1 MITDSD
7 NGPWINTAIE
17 RSRAM
22 TLCVR
27 VFFRS
32 MDTETFSRLIAQARL
47 QGQLKIVEGL
57 YSAGVIANVVRAILG
72 RIDKGHDVGD
82 QVGDYVQD
90 ATVVLMQIARQG
102 RLDLDKSA
110 GEVASYICL
119 WIEQRVK
126 RIARKDQR
134 WRYSL
139 ADSPDGIERLL
150 DRDELQLSFPEPM
163 SADIPD
169 AEEYTIVDLPDPST
183 VHIKNTGFGAGVG
196 YGLKKSERDILS
208 VFGSSGSHER

>member
-1 MITDSD
+1 MLTDSD

-32 MDTETFSRLIAQARL
+32 MDTETFSRLIAEARL

-57 YSAGVIANVVRAILG
+57 YSAGVIANIVRAILG
-72 RIDKGHDVGD
+72 RIDKGHSVGD
-82 QVGDYVQD
+82 QAGDYVQD

-126 RIARKDQR
+126 RMARKDQH

-139 ADSPDGIERLL
+139 ADSSDGIERLL
-150 DRDELQLSFPEPM
+150 DSNDLQSSFPEPAP
-163 SADIPD
+163 ADILDP
-169 AEEYTIVDLPDPST
+169 EEYVVGDLADPST
-183 VHIKNTGFGAGVG
+183 LNTKDTGFRYGAGN
-196 YGLKKSERDILS
+196 GLKKSERDIMS
-208 VFGSSGSHER
+208 IFGS